1 MVCLFAFLGSGA
13 LEGQLLFLLLLL
25 ILGFLS
31 LGSIYIIHYDLND
44 KYFMCTCIYHPY
56 NRNYILLLGK
66 NVKVGLKVW
75 GEKKYIYIYIY
86 I

>member
-56 NRNYILLLGK
+56 NRNYILVIRETCIGWFE
-66 NVKVGLKVW
+66 G
-75 GEKKYIYIYIY
+75 
-86 I
+86 